1 MKPESNAVEAAER
14 NIRLFILF
22 RTLFNARFYYPV
34 FAIIF
39 LDFGL
44 TLSQFALLNTLWAVT
59 IILAEVPSGALAD
72 LVGRKKLMQL
82 TSTLMVLEM
91 GVWAFA
97 PTGNPTLLLGCLA
110 VNRIL
115 SGLAEAAASGADE
128 ALVYDSLKAA
138 KLEHRWSEVLDHMTR
153 WKSFGFVIAM
163 VVGGVVYDQSLW
175 TRLSTRWEALEQLP
189 VDMVIRLP
197 IILTFFSAIACW
209 LVCRRMTDLTVS
221 EAVKSSEP
229 WLASLKQTREVGR
242 WILATPFALSVIIMG
257 AFADGTIRMFV
268 TLASE
273 YYRLI
278 AYPEFALGII
288 GSAMGALNMVC
299 SPLIKRVVERT
310 SPRQLWVV
318 VGGVGCLAFFGVSQ
332 FIPLV
337 GIVFMLLLNVAFSL
351 ISFSLSY
358 YLNQEATSSMRATVL
373 SFKGLALN
381 LNYGLMGVLYAGL
394 LWHLRNEGVTD
405 GSGDALFM
413 ASSQWFGPFY
423 VVGVLM
429 LLLATCSWFKRRKV

>member
-1 MKPESNAVEAAER
+1 MKSSRTLLETAER
-14 NIRLFILF
+14 NIRLFIVF
-22 RTLFNARFYYPV
+22 RTLFNARFYYPI

-72 LVGRKKLMQL
+72 LIGRKKLLQL

-97 PTGNPTLLLGCLA
+97 PTENATLLIVCMAL
-110 VNRIL
+110 NRIL

-138 KLEHRWSEVLDHMTR
+138 NIEHRWSDVLDHMTR

-163 VVGGVVYDQSLW
+163 IVGGVVYDESLW
-175 TRLSTRWEALEQLP
+175 AQLSMRWDAIGELSSD
-189 VDMVIRLP
+189 VVMRLP

-209 LVCRRMTDLTVS
+209 EVCRRMTDVKVD
-221 EAVKSSEP
+221 AVAASSAP
-229 WLASLKQTREVGR
+229 WLASLQQTRQVGR
-242 WILATPFALSVIIMG
+242 WILSTPFALSVILLG

-268 TLASE
+268 TLSSE

-299 SPLIKRVVERT
+299 SPLVKRVVERT
-310 SPRQLWVV
+310 SLRQLWMV
-318 VGGVGCLAFFGVSQ
+318 VGGVGCLAFLGVSF

-358 YLNQEATSSMRATVL
+358 YLNQEAVSSMRATVL

-381 LNYGLMGVLYAGL
+381 LNYGVMGVLYAGL
-394 LWHLRNEGVTD
+394 LHYLREGGATD

-423 VVGVLM
+423 AVGVLVM
-429 LLLATCSWFKRRKV
+429 LVATSKGKRKHN